1 MKQVITS
8 NRAPA
13 PIGPYSQAIKAG
25 QFVFLSGQIALA
37 PGQSDIVKGDLKTRV
52 RQIFDNI
59 QALAQAAGGSMAQ
72 IVKLTIYLTDMARF
86 PEVNEVMLEY
96 FAPPFPART
105 TIAVAALPKGTD
117 VEVDATLIVSE

>member
-1 MKQVITS
+1 MKQIITS

-72 IVKLTIYLTDMARF
+72 VVKLTIYLTDMGRF
-86 PEVNEVMLEY
+86 PEVNEVMLEF

-105 TIAVAALPKGTD
+105 TIAVAALPKATD
-117 VEVDATLIVSE
+117 VEVDATLIVSG